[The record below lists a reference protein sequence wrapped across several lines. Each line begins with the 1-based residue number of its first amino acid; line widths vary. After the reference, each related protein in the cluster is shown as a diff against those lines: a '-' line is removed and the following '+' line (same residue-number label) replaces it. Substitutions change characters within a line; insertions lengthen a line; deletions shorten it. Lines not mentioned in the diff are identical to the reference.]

1 MTAGTAIEGKYGI
14 ITAEKKQFHPG
25 EPVFLLRA
33 TDPLAVLAIKAY
45 AFHCS
50 KSGCEEQHIQA
61 AFDHAKRIE
70 DWQAAHPELVK
81 KLPD

>member
-1 MTAGTAIEGKYGI
+1 MSAIEGKYGI

-33 TDPLAVLAIKAY
+33 TDPLAADAVEDY
-45 AFHCS
+45 ASRCVAAR
-50 KSGCEEQHIQA
+50 CENDHVVAVFQHA
-61 AFDHAKRIE
+61 DRIRK
-70 DWQAAHPELVK
+70 WQQENPSLVK